1 MGTSLSTGLSG
12 SMGIQAR
19 MQTSRGTG
27 TGTSNSTGTGSWART
42 GDDGGSS
49 HGRGGEEESGQ
60 DGELHFLERLVS
72 FYLF

>member
-1 MGTSLSTGLSG
+1 MGTGLSTGLSG

-19 MQTSRGTG
+19 MQT
-27 TGTSNSTGTGSWART
+27 STGTGSWART

-60 DGELHFLERLVS
+60 DGELHFLERLIS
-72 FYLF
+72 FFLF